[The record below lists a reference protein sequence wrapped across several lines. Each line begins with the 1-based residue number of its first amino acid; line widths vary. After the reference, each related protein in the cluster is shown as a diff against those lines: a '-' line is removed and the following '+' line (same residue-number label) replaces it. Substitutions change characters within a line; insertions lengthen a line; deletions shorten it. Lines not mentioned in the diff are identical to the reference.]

1 MARQG
6 NDPIS
11 RILRKLPLA
20 FQVIAAPKPGAVRQR
35 SEIDDRHKWRLDHIY
50 TNDNDWRADFETVKT
65 MIPKITAW
73 QGRLAESGRSLFACF
88 DHRDQSAILFYKLY
102 IYAHLKLDEDN
113 RSAQYQSM
121 ADEIA
126 ALSTIFAEA
135 GSFITPEIMAITD
148 DRLDQLKA
156 ECAELKLYDHHLDEM
171 RRMRA
176 HILSPEEEKLMA
188 LTGNVVRGP
197 SQIFRMID
205 DADIKFG
212 EVTDEN
218 GNRIQLTKQRYSELL
233 EAKERRVRKEAMET
247 FVAGYKTYVNTLGA
261 TLATSVYKD
270 LFFAKARRY
279 STCLESALDA
289 DNIPQATYH
298 NLVTTVDNHLGVLH
312 RYASLRKR
320 VLGLDEL
327 KPYDIYVPLVPDAK
341 IKVQYDEA
349 VRRILEGLWPL
360 GKEYL
365 GDLKTAFESGWIDV
379 YETEG
384 KGSGAYSWSTY
395 ATHPYVLMNYNDTLD
410 NMFTLAH
417 EMGHALHSHYSK
429 KYQPYIYSGHSI
441 FTAEVASTTNEEL
454 LMHYMLD
461 RAESR
466 DQKAYLLSYYL
477 QQIVGTFFTQVMY
490 SQFEDQV
497 HRDVEAGRPLSAD
510 GLRQTFRGIYQKF
523 WGPEMKLEDYSDIAC
538 LRIPHFYR
546 AFYVYQYATSYSAAT
561 MIAERLLKGDEQQR
575 ANYLKFLQSG
585 ESKYPIETLQQAG
598 VDLTKPDAIEAT
610 ARLFGR
616 LVDELEALL
625 LKS

>member
-1 MARQG
+1 MARPG
-6 NDPIS
+6 IDRIGS
-11 RILRKLPLA
+11 ILRKLPELL
-20 FQVIAAPKPGAVRQR
+20 QVVAAPKPGAVKKRD
-35 SEIDDRHKWRLDHIY
+35 EVDDRHKWRLDHIY
-50 TNDNDWRADFETVKT
+50 HSDADWRNDLVVVKE
-65 MIPKITAW
+65 MIPRIESFK
-73 QGRLAESGRSLFACF
+73 GRLAESGSTLFACF
-88 DHRDQSAILFYKLY
+88 DHRDKSAILFYKLY

-113 RSAQYQSM
+113 RSSEYQSM
-121 ADEIA
+121 SDEIA
-126 ALSTIFAEA
+126 ALSTVFAEA
-135 GSFITPEIMAITD
+135 GSFITPEIMAISD
-148 DRLDQLKA
+148 ERLAQLRA
-156 ECAELKLYDHHLDEM
+156 DCSDLKLYDHHLDEM

-188 LTGNVVRGP
+188 LAGNVVRGP

-218 GNRIQLTKQRYSELL
+218 GNKIQLTKQRYYDLL
-233 EAKERRVRKEAMET
+233 ESKDRRVRKESMET
-247 FVAGYKTYVNTLGA
+247 FVEGYKAFVNTLGA
-261 TLATSVYKD
+261 TLSTSIYKD

-279 STCLESALDA
+279 NTCLESALDS
-289 DNIPQATYH
+289 DNIPLATYQ
-298 NLVTTVDNHLGVLH
+298 NLVNTVDNHLGVLH
-312 RYASLRKR
+312 LYASLRKR
-320 VLGLDEL
+320 VLNLDEL

-341 IKVQYDEA
+341 IKVQYDDA

-360 GKEYL
+360 GKEYV
-365 GDLKTAFESGWIDV
+365 GELKTAFEAGWIDV

-417 EMGHALHSHYSK
+417 EMGHAMHSFYSK
-429 KYQPYIYSGHSI
+429 KFQPYIYSGHSI

-454 LMHYMLD
+454 MMHYMLD

-497 HRDVEAGRPLSAD
+497 HRDVEAGRPLSSD

-523 WGPEMKLEDYSDIAC
+523 WGPEMKLEEYSDIAC

-561 MIAERLLKGDEQQR
+561 MIAERLLKGDEDQR
-575 ANYLKFLQSG
+575 VKYLQFLQSG
-585 ESKYPIETLQQAG
+585 ESKYPIDTLQAAG

-625 LKS
+625 LP

>member
-1 MARQG
+1 MARTG
-6 NDPIS
+6 TDRIGS
-11 RILRKLPLA
+11 ILRKLPL
-20 FQVIAAPKPGAVRQR
+20 VLHVVAAPKPGAVKKRD
-35 SEIDDRHKWRLDHIY
+35 EVDDRHKWRLDHIY
-50 TNDNDWRADFETVKT
+50 HSDADWRSDLAVVKE
-65 MIPKITAW
+65 MIPRIESFK
-73 QGRLAESGRSLFACF
+73 GRLAESGSTLFACF
-88 DHRDQSAILFYKLY
+88 DHRDKSAILFYKLY

-113 RSAQYQSM
+113 RSSDYQSM
-121 ADEIA
+121 SDEIA
-126 ALSTIFAEA
+126 ALSTVFAEA
-135 GSFITPEIMAITD
+135 GSYITPEIMAISD
-148 DRLDQLKA
+148 ERLAELRA
-156 ECAELKLYDHHLDEM
+156 ECSDLKLYDHHLDEM

-188 LTGNVVRGP
+188 LAGNVVRGP

-218 GNRIQLTKQRYSELL
+218 GNKIQLTKQRYYDLL
-233 EAKERRVRKEAMET
+233 ESKDRRVRKESMET
-247 FVAGYKTYVNTLGA
+247 FVEGYKAFVNTLGA
-261 TLATSVYKD
+261 TLSTSIYKD

-279 STCLESALDA
+279 NTCLESALDS
-289 DNIPQATYH
+289 DNIPLATYQ
-298 NLVTTVDNHLGVLH
+298 NLVNTVDNHLGVLH

-320 VLGLDEL
+320 VLNLDEL

-341 IKVQYDEA
+341 IKVQYDDA

-360 GKEYL
+360 GKEYV
-365 GDLKTAFESGWIDV
+365 GELKTAFEAGWIDV

-417 EMGHALHSHYSK
+417 EMGHAMHSYYSK
-429 KYQPYIYSGHSI
+429 KFQPYIYSGHSI

-454 LMHYMLD
+454 MMHYMLD

-497 HRDVEAGRPLSAD
+497 HRDVEAGRPLSSD

-523 WGPEMKLEDYSDIAC
+523 WGPEMKLEEYSDIAC

-561 MIAERLLKGDEQQR
+561 MIAERLLKGDEDQR
-575 ANYLKFLQSG
+575 VKYLQFLQSG
-585 ESKYPIETLQQAG
+585 ESKYPIDTLQAAG

-625 LKS
+625 LP

>member
-1 MARQG
+1 MARPG
-6 NDPIS
+6 IDRIGS
-11 RILRKLPLA
+11 ILRKLPL
-20 FQVIAAPKPGAVRQR
+20 VLHVVAAPKPGAVRKR
-35 SEIDDRHKWRLDHIY
+35 DEVDDRHKWRLDHIY
-50 TNDNDWRADFETVKT
+50 HSDADWRNDLAVVKE
-65 MIPKITAW
+65 MIPRIESFK
-73 QGRLAESGRSLFACF
+73 GRLAESGATLFACF
-88 DHRDQSAILFYKLY
+88 DHRDKSAILFYKLY

-113 RSAQYQSM
+113 RSSEYQSM
-121 ADEIA
+121 SDEIA

-135 GSFITPEIMAITD
+135 GSYITPEIMAISD
-148 DRLDQLKA
+148 ERLAELRA
-156 ECAELKLYDHHLDEM
+156 ECSDLELYDHHLDEM

-188 LTGNVVRGP
+188 LAGNVVRGP

-218 GNRIQLTKQRYSELL
+218 GNKIQLTKQRYYDLL
-233 EAKERRVRKEAMET
+233 ESKDRRVRKESMET
-247 FVAGYKTYVNTLGA
+247 FVEGYKAFVNTLGA
-261 TLATSVYKD
+261 TLSTSVYKD

-279 STCLESALDA
+279 NTCLESALDG
-289 DNIPQATYH
+289 DNIPLATYQ
-298 NLVTTVDNHLGVLH
+298 NLVNTVDNHLGVLH
-312 RYASLRKR
+312 RYAALRKR
-320 VLGLDEL
+320 VLNLDEL

-341 IKVQYDEA
+341 IKVQYDDA
-349 VRRILEGLWPL
+349 IRRILEGLWPL
-360 GKEYL
+360 GKEYV
-365 GDLKTAFESGWIDV
+365 GELKTAFEAGWIDV

-417 EMGHALHSHYSK
+417 EMGHAMHSYYSK
-429 KYQPYIYSGHSI
+429 KFQPYIYSGHSI

-454 LMHYMLD
+454 MMHYMLD

-497 HRDVEAGRPLSAD
+497 HRDVEAGRPLSSD

-523 WGPEMKLEDYSDIAC
+523 WGPEMKLEEYSDIAC

-561 MIAERLLKGDEQQR
+561 MIAERLLKGDEDQR
-575 ANYLKFLQSG
+575 VKYLQFLQSG
-585 ESKYPIETLQQAG
+585 ESKYPIDTLQAAG

-625 LKS
+625 LK